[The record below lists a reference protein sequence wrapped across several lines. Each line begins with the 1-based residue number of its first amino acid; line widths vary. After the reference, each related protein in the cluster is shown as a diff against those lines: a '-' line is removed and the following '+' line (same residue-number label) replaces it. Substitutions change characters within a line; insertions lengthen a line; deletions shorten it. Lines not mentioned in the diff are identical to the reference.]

1 MDITLHSKRIDASS
15 KKLVT
20 LCKEYSKP
28 KSDEI
33 TARKVLVK
41 MFLEVAQQN
50 TLIGEQIAQ
59 LDGNIKLK
67 S

>member
-1 MDITLHSKRIDASS
+1 MIDITLHSKRIDASS

-20 LCKEYSKP
+20 LGNEYSKP
-28 KSDEI
+28 TDEI

-59 LDGNIKLK
+59 LDRNIQLK

>member
-20 LCKEYSKP
+20 LGNEYSKP
-28 KSDEI
+28 TDEI

-50 TLIGEQIAQ
+50 TLIGEQIVQ
-59 LDGNIKLK
+59 LDISIQLK

>member
-1 MDITLHSKRIDASS
+1 MDISLHSKRIDSSS
-15 KKLVT
+15 KKLMT
-20 LCKEYSKP
+20 LGNEYSKP

-50 TLIGEQIAQ
+50 ALVGEQIAQ
-59 LDGNIKLK
+59 LDRNIKLK